1 MSADTRS
8 AGGSPVW
15 PDERSDLLAFL
26 PMIHFVWH
34 DGVLTPAELDA
45 FRGVVESQEWLDE
58 DGRNILRSWLRP
70 DDPPASASVA
80 DLRLRVRDIWPA
92 DGEPPDTLSG
102 LGLELIR
109 SSGLTSGPW
118 SLAGAPEALA
128 RVEERLG
135 VIGHE
140 AVRELLGLPSRVD
153 PCLPADAALDVRPL
167 TAHLNSTHRDV
178 RARVM
183 ELLATPE
190 LALPAGLSQ
199 AEYRE
204 WVLGV
209 VRMLAAEGL
218 GSLGYPEDYGGRDDL
233 GASIAAFETLAYG
246 DLSVLIKFGVQFG
259 LWGGS
264 VLQLGTERH
273 HRAYLEGIGTLDL
286 PGCFAMTETGHG
298 SNVRDLQTVAR
309 YEADQQE
316 FVVHTPCLDAR
327 KDWIG
332 NAALH
337 GRMATVFAQLE
348 VGGTEHGVHAFVVPI
363 RDDEGATLPGI
374 TITDRG
380 AKVGLNGVDNGTIGF
395 HRVRVPRENLLNR
408 FGEVTPDG
416 TYSSPITSPGRRFFT
431 MLSTLVGGRISIAAA
446 SVSAAKT
453 ALTIAVKYGDSR
465 RQFGPANSPEV
476 PLLEYTVHRLLLLP
490 RLATTY
496 GLHFAVQEVIER
508 YAAQTTKSAE
518 TRKSAD
524 ATKSTET
531 TKSADAARTLEV
543 DAAGLKAYA
552 SIHAMRVIQS
562 CREACGGQGY
572 LAANRFGT
580 LRADVDVFTTFEGA
594 NAVLLQLVAKG
605 LLSDYREEMGD
616 LKLWGVVRYLA
627 DRAGTR
633 VTEMNPIV
641 TKSTDEAHLRDPEF
655 HAAALRYREERLL
668 GSLARRLK
676 ALIDDGATSFEA
688 VNGTQDHMVKLAMA
702 HVEHTI
708 LKSFRDGAAGA
719 PDSETTGILS
729 SLATLYAL
737 ETIDS
742 DKSWY
747 LESGYMDAS
756 KTRAIRGLVNQ
767 LCTEIRSQAVCL
779 VDGFGIP
786 EGVLSA
792 PAAT

>member
-8 AGGSPVW
+8 VSGSLVW

-34 DGVLTPAELDA
+34 DGVLTPEELDA

-80 DLRLRVRDIWPA
+80 DLRRRVREVWPA
-92 DGEPPDTLSG
+92 DRDPPETLTG

-109 SSGLTSGPW
+109 ISGLTSGPW

-140 AVRELLGLPSRVD
+140 AVRELLGIPSRVD
-153 PCLPADAALDVRPL
+153 PSLPAKAPLAVRPL

-183 ELLATPE
+183 ELLSTPE
-190 LALPAGLSQ
+190 LAPTAGLSR

-218 GSLGYPEDYGGRDDL
+218 GSLGYPEEYGGRGDL

-246 DLSVLIKFGVQFG
+246 DLSVLVKFGVQFG

-273 HRAYLEGIGTLDL
+273 HRAYLEGIGTLDI

-309 YEADQQE
+309 YEPDQQE
-316 FVVHTPCLDAR
+316 FVIHTPCLEAR

-363 RDDEGATLPGI
+363 RDESGVTLPGI

-380 AKVGLNGVDNGTIGF
+380 AKVGLNGVDNGTIEF
-395 HRVRVPRENLLNR
+395 DRVRVPRESLLNR
-408 FGEVTPDG
+408 FGEVAPDG
-416 TYSSPITSPGRRFFT
+416 TYTSPITSPGRRFFT
-431 MLSTLVGGRISIAAA
+431 MLSTLVGGRVSIAAA
-446 SVSAAKT
+446 SVSTSKT

-496 GLHFAVQEVIER
+496 GLHFAVQDLIER
-508 YAAQTTKSAE
+508 YAAQTKKSAY
-518 TRKSAD
+518 D
-524 ATKSTET
+524 ARS
-531 TKSADAARTLEV
+531 LEV

-572 LAANRFGT
+572 LAANRFGA

-594 NAVLLQLVAKG
+594 NAVLLQLVAKS

-641 TKSTDEAHLRDPEF
+641 TRSTDEAHLRDPEF
-655 HAAALRYREERLL
+655 HEAALRYREERLL

-708 LKSFRDGAAGA
+708 LKSFRDGAAGV
-719 PDSETTGILS
+719 PDSETAEILS
-729 SLATLYAL
+729 NLATLYAV
-737 ETIDS
+737 ETIDA

-767 LCTEIRSQAVCL
+767 LCREIRSQAVWL

-786 EGVLSA
+786 EGVLGA

>member
-1 MSADTRS
+1 MSADIRS
-8 AGGSPVW
+8 VGGSPVW

-34 DGVLTPAELDA
+34 DGVLTPEELDA

-70 DDPPASASVA
+70 NDPPASASVA
-80 DLRLRVRDIWPA
+80 DLRRRVREVWPA
-92 DGEPPDTLSG
+92 DRDPPETLTG

-109 SSGLTSGPW
+109 ISGLTSGPW

-140 AVRELLGLPSRVD
+140 AVREFLGIPSRVD
-153 PCLPADAALDVRPL
+153 PSLPAEAALDVRPL
-167 TAHLNSTHRDV
+167 IAHLNSTHRDV

-183 ELLATPE
+183 ELLSTPE
-190 LALPAGLSQ
+190 LVPPVGLSQ

-218 GSLGYPEDYGGRDDL
+218 GSLGYPKDYGGRDDP

-246 DLSVLIKFGVQFG
+246 DLSVLVKFGVQFG

-273 HRAYLEGIGTLDL
+273 HRAYLERIGTLDL

-309 YEADQQE
+309 YETDQQE
-316 FVVHTPCLDAR
+316 FVIHTPCLDAR

-348 VGGTEHGVHAFVVPI
+348 IGGTEHGVHAFVVPI
-363 RDDEGATLPGI
+363 RDEAGETLPGI
-374 TITDRG
+374 SITDRG
-380 AKVGLNGVDNGTIGF
+380 AKVGLNGVDNGTIEF
-395 HRVRVPRENLLNR
+395 DRVRVPRESLLNR
-408 FGEVTPDG
+408 FGDVAPDG
-416 TYSSPITSPGRRFFT
+416 TYTSPITSPGRRFFT
-431 MLSTLVGGRISIAAA
+431 MVSTLVGGRVSIAAA
-446 SVSAAKT
+446 SVSASKT

-496 GLHFAVQEVIER
+496 GLHFAVQELIER
-508 YAAQTTKSAE
+508 YAAKN
-518 TRKSAD
+518 
-524 ATKSTET
+524 
-531 TKSADAARTLEV
+531 TKSADAARSLEV

-572 LAANRFGT
+572 LAANRFGA

-605 LLSDYREEMGD
+605 LLSGYREEMGD

-641 TKSTDEAHLRDPEF
+641 TKSTDEAHLRDPDF
-655 HAAALRYREERLL
+655 HVGALRYREERLL

-708 LKSFRDGAAGA
+708 LKSFRNGAAGA
-719 PDSETTGILS
+719 PDSETTVILS
-729 SLATLYAL
+729 NLATLYAL

-756 KTRAIRGLVNQ
+756 KTKAIRGLVNR
-767 LCTEIRSQAVCL
+767 LCAEIRSQAVFL

>member
-1 MSADTRS
+1 
-8 AGGSPVW
+8 
-15 PDERSDLLAFL
+15 
-26 PMIHFVWH
+26 MIHFVWH
-34 DGVLTPAELDA
+34 DGVLTSRELDA
-45 FRGVVESQEWLDE
+45 FCGVVESQEWLDE

-70 DDPPASASVA
+70 EAPPASAAVA
-80 DLRLRVRDIWPA
+80 DLRRRLRDLWPG
-92 DGEPPDTLSG
+92 DREPPETLAG

-109 SSGLTSGPW
+109 SAGLTSGPW
-118 SLAGAPEALA
+118 SLDGAPEALA
-128 RVEERLG
+128 RVEEQLG

-140 AVRELLGLPSRVD
+140 AVRELLGIPSHVD
-153 PCLPADAALDVRPL
+153 RPIPAGAALDVRPL
-167 TAHLNSTHRDV
+167 TAHLNATHRDV

-183 ELLATPE
+183 ALLSTPE
-190 LALPAGLSQ
+190 LTLPDGLSR

-204 WVLGV
+204 WVLGAL
-209 VRMLAAEGL
+209 RMLAAEGL
-218 GSLGYPEDYGGRDDL
+218 GSLGYPEVYGGQNDT
-233 GASIAAFETLAYG
+233 GAAIAAFETLAYG

-264 VLQLGTERH
+264 ILQLGTERH
-273 HRAYLEGIGTLDL
+273 HRAYLERIGALDL

-316 FVVHTPCLDAR
+316 FVVHTPSLDAR

-363 RDDEGATLPGI
+363 RDGAGETLPGI
-374 TITDRG
+374 TISDRG
-380 AKVGLNGVDNGTIGF
+380 AKVGLNGVDNGTIEF
-395 HRVRVPRENLLNR
+395 DQVRVPRENLLNR
-408 FGEVTPDG
+408 FGDVTPDG
-416 TYSSPITSPGRRFFT
+416 TYTSPITSPGRRFFT
-431 MLSTLVGGRISIAAA
+431 MLSTLVAGRVSVAAA
-446 SVSAAKT
+446 SVSATKT
-453 ALTIAVKYGDSR
+453 ALTVAVKYGESR
-465 RQFGPANSPEV
+465 RQFGPSNSPEV
-476 PLLEYTVHRLLLLP
+476 PLLEYTVHRRLLLP

-496 GLHFAVQEVIER
+496 GLHFAIQELIER
-508 YAAQTTKSAE
+508 YAAKTPKT
-518 TRKSAD
+518 
-524 ATKSTET
+524 
-531 TKSADAARTLEV
+531 ADAARTVEV

-552 SIHAMRVIQS
+552 SSHAMRVIQA

-572 LAANRFGT
+572 LAANRFGA

-605 LLSDYREEMGD
+605 LLSGYREEMGD

-633 VTEMNPIV
+633 VTEMNPLV

-655 HAAALRYREERLL
+655 HAAAFRYREERLL

-688 VNGTQDHMVKLAMA
+688 VNGTQDHMVKLALA

-708 LKSFRDGAAGA
+708 LESFRNGVEGA
-719 PDSETTGILS
+719 PDSETAEILGN
-729 SLATLYAL
+729 LATLYAV

-742 DKSWY
+742 HKSWY

-756 KTRAIRGLVNQ
+756 KTRAIRGLVNR
-767 LCTEIRSQAVCL
+767 LCAEIRSRAVLL

-786 EGVLSA
+786 ESVLRA

>member
-1 MSADTRS
+1 MSADIRS
-8 AGGSPVW
+8 VGGSPVW

-34 DGVLTPAELDA
+34 DGVLTPEELDA

-70 DDPPASASVA
+70 NDPPASASVA
-80 DLRLRVRDIWPA
+80 DLRRRVRDAWPA
-92 DGEPPDTLSG
+92 DREPPETLTG

-109 SSGLTSGPW
+109 ISGLTSGPW

-140 AVRELLGLPSRVD
+140 AVREFLGIPSRVD
-153 PCLPADAALDVRPL
+153 PSLPAEAALDVRPL
-167 TAHLNSTHRDV
+167 IAHLNSTHRDV

-183 ELLATPE
+183 ELLSTPE
-190 LALPAGLSQ
+190 LVPPVGLSQ

-218 GSLGYPEDYGGRDDL
+218 GSLGYPKDYGGRDDP

-246 DLSVLIKFGVQFG
+246 DLSVLVKFGVQFG

-273 HRAYLEGIGTLDL
+273 HRAYLERIGTLDL

-309 YEADQQE
+309 YETDQQE
-316 FVVHTPCLDAR
+316 FVIHTPCLDAR

-348 VGGTEHGVHAFVVPI
+348 IGGTEHGVHAFVVPI
-363 RDDEGATLPGI
+363 RDEAGETLPGI
-374 TITDRG
+374 SITDRG
-380 AKVGLNGVDNGTIGF
+380 AKVGLNGVDNGTIEF
-395 HRVRVPRENLLNR
+395 DRVRVPRESLLNR
-408 FGEVTPDG
+408 FGDVAPDG
-416 TYSSPITSPGRRFFT
+416 TYTSPITSPGRRFFT
-431 MLSTLVGGRISIAAA
+431 MVSTLVGGRVSIAAA
-446 SVSAAKT
+446 SVSASKT

-496 GLHFAVQEVIER
+496 GLHFAVQELIER
-508 YAAQTTKSAE
+508 YAAKN
-518 TRKSAD
+518 
-524 ATKSTET
+524 
-531 TKSADAARTLEV
+531 TKSADAARSLEV

-572 LAANRFGT
+572 LAANRFGA

-605 LLSDYREEMGD
+605 LLSGYREEMGD

-641 TKSTDEAHLRDPEF
+641 TKSTDEAHLRDPDF
-655 HAAALRYREERLL
+655 HVGALRYREERLL

-708 LKSFRDGAAGA
+708 LKSFRNGAAGA
-719 PDSETTGILS
+719 PDSETTVILS
-729 SLATLYAL
+729 NLATLYAL

-756 KTRAIRGLVNQ
+756 KTKAIRGLVNR
-767 LCTEIRSQAVCL
+767 LCAEIRSQAVFL

>member
-1 MSADTRS
+1 MSADIRS
-8 AGGSPVW
+8 VGGSPVW

-34 DGVLTPAELDA
+34 DGVLTPEELDA

-70 DDPPASASVA
+70 NDPPASASVA
-80 DLRLRVRDIWPA
+80 DLRRRVRDAWPA
-92 DGEPPDTLSG
+92 DRGPPETLTG

-109 SSGLTSGPW
+109 ISGLTSGPW

-140 AVRELLGLPSRVD
+140 AVREFLGIPSRVD
-153 PCLPADAALDVRPL
+153 PSLPAEAALDVRPL
-167 TAHLNSTHRDV
+167 IAHLNSTHRDV

-183 ELLATPE
+183 ELLSTPE
-190 LALPAGLSQ
+190 LVPPVGLSQ

-218 GSLGYPEDYGGRDDL
+218 GSLGYPKDYGGRDDP

-246 DLSVLIKFGVQFG
+246 DLSVLVKFGVQFG

-273 HRAYLEGIGTLDL
+273 HRAYLERIGTLDL

-309 YEADQQE
+309 YETDQQE
-316 FVVHTPCLDAR
+316 FVIHTPCLDAR

-348 VGGTEHGVHAFVVPI
+348 IGGTEHGVHAFVVPI
-363 RDDEGATLPGI
+363 RDEAGETLPGI
-374 TITDRG
+374 SITDRG
-380 AKVGLNGVDNGTIGF
+380 AKVGLNGVDNGTIEF
-395 HRVRVPRENLLNR
+395 DRVRVPRESLLNR
-408 FGEVTPDG
+408 FGDVAPDG
-416 TYSSPITSPGRRFFT
+416 TYTSPITSPGRRFFT
-431 MLSTLVGGRISIAAA
+431 MVSTLVGGRVSIAAA
-446 SVSAAKT
+446 SVSASKT

-496 GLHFAVQEVIER
+496 GLHFAVQELIER
-508 YAAQTTKSAE
+508 YAAKN
-518 TRKSAD
+518 
-524 ATKSTET
+524 
-531 TKSADAARTLEV
+531 TKSADAARSLEV

-572 LAANRFGT
+572 LAANRFGA

-605 LLSDYREEMGD
+605 LLSGYREEMGD

-641 TKSTDEAHLRDPEF
+641 TKSTDEAHLRDPDF
-655 HAAALRYREERLL
+655 HVGALRYREERLL

-708 LKSFRDGAAGA
+708 LKSFRNGAAGA
-719 PDSETTGILS
+719 PDSETTVILS
-729 SLATLYAL
+729 NLATLYAL

-756 KTRAIRGLVNQ
+756 KTKAIRGLVNR
-767 LCTEIRSQAVCL
+767 LCAEIRSQAVFL